1 MNVAKIKI
9 SMFDYNENMIEVPM
23 FKLLQWRGALM
34 LESQGM
40 VHSKRSV
47 TNEVRK
53 KLSVP
58 DSDKSW
64 DSESLAGYIG
74 ETIDDVKKQLGLP
87 HG

>member
-1 MNVAKIKI
+1 MNIAKLNVNVW
-9 SMFDYNENMIEVPM
+9 DYNENLIQVPM
-23 FKLLQWRGALM
+23 FKLLQWRGALK
-34 LESQGM
+34 LEAKGM
-40 VHSKRSV
+40 KHSKGSV
-47 TNEVRK
+47 TKEVRK

-74 ETIDDVKKQLGLP
+74 QTIDDVNEQLGAS